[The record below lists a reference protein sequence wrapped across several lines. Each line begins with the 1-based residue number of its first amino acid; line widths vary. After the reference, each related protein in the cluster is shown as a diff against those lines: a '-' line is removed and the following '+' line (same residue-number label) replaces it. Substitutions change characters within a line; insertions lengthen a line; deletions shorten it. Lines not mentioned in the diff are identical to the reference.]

1 MKPKKTTD
9 SAASMNPELAHEFDE
24 DADRGDP
31 SPGHR
36 WVDAAS
42 QLDDYLE
49 EEVVDSN
56 SKPVGTLSCYW
67 EGPDRQL
74 VFCGIKIEGED
85 AVRVVP
91 GDDAQT
97 SERYSWVQVAFPTAK
112 VLKAPVFECD
122 QELTSSFRS
131 TIYKHFGIEKPKDH
145 GALKYLSGQ
154 K

>member
-1 MKPKKTTD
+1 MKSKKPTTPSTAPGPD
-9 SAASMNPELAHEFDE
+9 LAHEFDE
-24 DADRGDP
+24 NAERGDP

-36 WVDAAS
+36 WVEFAS

-56 SKPVGTLSCYW
+56 SKPIGTLSCYW

-97 SERYSWVQVAFPTAK
+97 SERYSWVQVAFPATK
-112 VLKAPVFECD
+112 VRHAPAFECD
-122 QELTSSFRS
+122 QELTSAFRA
-131 TIYKHFGIEKPKDH
+131 TIYKHFAIEKPKDH
-145 GALKYLSGQ
+145 GALKYLG